1 MFWIDLVD
9 CLVRACV
16 CVCVHAL
23 CMCMCVRALCIDGDN
38 LAVFRMQDTDI
49 VLYSGW
55 SAFAAA
61 VHRLYELCFGL
72 YE

>member
-1 MFWIDLVD
+1 MRV
-9 CLVRACV
+9 CVCVCMRCV
-16 CVCVHAL
+16 CVCVL
-23 CMCMCVRALCIDGDN
+23 MCIDGDN